1 MERGMGEVGAFDA
14 KNRLGQL
21 LDAAER
27 GEETVITRHGRPVA
41 RLVPAERGF
50 DRAAAQAALRRLR
63 ARAAAVQPAVSLEEI
78 LARRDEGR
86 R

>member
-1 MERGMGEVGAFDA
+1 MNAIGAFDA
-14 KNRLGQL
+14 ENRLGQL

-27 GEETVITRHGRPVA
+27 GQETVITRHGRPVA
-41 RLVPAERGF
+41 RLVPAAQGPDR
-50 DRAAAQAALRRLR
+50 DAARAAIARLR
-63 ARAAAVQPAVSLEEI
+63 ARGAALRPGVSLDEI